1 MKALA
6 GWKCSDEKFK
16 YDIMCFFYV
25 QFVAAVFSCS
35 FFFFLCRV
43 VEFATKEDM
52 KNALKKL
59 DDSEL
64 NGRRI
69 RLKVV
74 RPISHFLFSYL
85 LYS

>member
-6 GWKCSDEKFK
+6 GWRHSNEMFK
-16 YDIMCFFYV
+16 HDIMWFFYV

-74 RPISHFLFSYL
+74 RPIPHFPFSYL

>member
-1 MKALA
+1 MKRLSMTSC
-6 GWKCSDEKFK
+6 GF
-16 YDIMCFFYV
+16 IYV
-25 QFVAAVFSCS
+25 LFVAAVFIYSS
-35 FFFFLCRV
+35 IFFFVYRV

-74 RPISHFLFSYL
+74 RPISHFHFSYQ

>member
-1 MKALA
+1 MKAFA
-6 GWKCSDEKFK
+6 GWRCSDEKCK
-16 YDIMCFFYV
+16 HDVFFYV

-74 RPISHFLFSYL
+74 RPISHFLFSHL
-85 LYS
+85 LHS